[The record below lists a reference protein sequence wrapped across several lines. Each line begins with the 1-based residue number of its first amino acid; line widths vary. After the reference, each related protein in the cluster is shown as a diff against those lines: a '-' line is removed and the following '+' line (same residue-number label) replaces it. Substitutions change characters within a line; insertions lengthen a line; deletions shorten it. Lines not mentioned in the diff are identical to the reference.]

1 VIVNGQEQRGHMN
14 MNNRRDNRWSRRE
27 LLTTAALAGTG
38 ALLGLRSDSV
48 AAEQPPEITKFR
60 LAQTPSICWAPLY
73 MAEEFLHDEGFTE
86 VQYIKTMSGV
96 EMDKLLASGNI
107 DMSMGFAARHIRQMD
122 LGHSAVVLGG
132 VHVGCFEL
140 FGNQSIRSIRDLKG
154 KQVAVTQLGS
164 GRQIFLAI
172 MLKHVGLDPQTD
184 VNWVTDPAS
193 TSMQLFADGKIDAFM
208 AFPPE
213 PQELRA
219 KKIGHVVVN
228 TMMDRPWSQ
237 YFCCVVVGPREFVK
251 KHPQATKRALRAILK
266 ATDLTSREP
275 DKAAR
280 RLVDRGVTS
289 HYDYALQ
296 ALKEMEM
303 AYHNWRDYDPEDTL
317 RFLALRLHEA
327 GMIKSSPQKIIA
339 QGTDWRF
346 LRELKKEM
354 KA

>member
-1 VIVNGQEQRGHMN
+1 MRYSFDHL
-14 MNNRRDNRWSRRE
+14 SRRE
-27 LLTTAALAGTG
+27 FLKEV
-38 ALLGLRSDSV
+38 SV
-48 AAEQPPEITKFR
+48 AGAAAFLGTQRDSLAAEPPLEITKIR

-73 MAEEFLHDEGFTE
+73 MAEKFLHDEGFTE
-86 VQYIKTMSGV
+86 VQYIKIMSGV
-96 EMDKLLASGNI
+96 EMDKLLASGNV
-107 DMSMGFAARHIRQMD
+107 DMSMGFAARHIRQID
-122 LGHSAVVLGG
+122 LGHSAVVLGE

-172 MLKHVGLDPQTD
+172 MLKHVGLDPQKD
-184 VNWVTDPAS
+184 VNWVTDPVS
-193 TSMQLFADGKIDAFM
+193 RSMQLFADGKIDAFM

-237 YFCCVVVGPREFVK
+237 YFCCVVVGTREFVK
-251 KHPQATKRALRAILK
+251 KHPLATKRALHAILK

-275 DKAAR
+275 EKAAR

-289 HYDYALQ
+289 HYDHALQ

-303 AYHNWRDYDPEDTL
+303 AYRNWRDYNPEDTL

-346 LRELKKEM
+346 LKELKKEL
-354 KA
+354 KT